1 MAPPRGPLSKSI
13 PLLSKPAEYWVQHPS
28 CQGHFW
34 GDSPLHSAGL
44 RPRVLLPL
52 VSQPSQWHLTE

>member
-1 MAPPRGPLSKSI
+1 MGIAPLRGPLSKSI

-34 GDSPLHSAGL
+34 GDS
-44 RPRVLLPL
+44 
-52 VSQPSQWHLTE
+52 HLSTWRH